1 MTMTHGREAANVGR
15 RRLPI
20 QIANEAKM
28 IRATIELLERYE
40 IDQITSRM
48 IAETSETA
56 TNYISRY
63 FGGRD
68 GLLVATAEELSLRIA
83 AQIDD
88 FRRRPGLDHPGA
100 FLIQAVAIPEAQMWL
115 KLYRHLAGRNLPS
128 TVHPGT
134 KPALIAACDAAMV
147 HIFRIE
153 GEDVSFWSNVFVT
166 YLMGNMTF
174 GSLLGTTEQESDR
187 TLEKLANV
195 VEILRDRRIPI
206 AP

>member
-1 MTMTHGREAANVGR
+1 MTMTDGREATITGR

-68 GLLVATAEELSLRIA
+68 GLLIATAEELGQRIA
-83 AQIDD
+83 DQIDG
-88 FRRRPGLDHPGA
+88 FRTRPGLDDAGA
-100 FLIQAVAIPEAQMWL
+100 FLIEAVAIPEAQMWL

-128 TVHPGT
+128 SAHPGT
-134 KPALIAACDAAMV
+134 KPAIIAACEAAMI
-147 HIFRIE
+147 HIFRVE
-153 GEDVSFWSNVFVT
+153 GEDVAFWANVFVT
-166 YLMGNMTF
+166 YMMGNMTF
-174 GSLLGTTEQESDR
+174 GSLLGTAEQESDR
-187 TLEKLANV
+187 TLEKLAFV
-195 VEILRDRRIPI
+195 VETLRDRQIPI